1 MKSGSCLE
9 ALQPVELDSLRRFA
23 CLVHRSSSQR
33 ETQGTSY
40 ECSPRKVEKV
50 LELKCSLNNLT
61 TETLTSQRYQLFC
74 KPLHLLSHST
84 PEASPALNP
93 YPKGSIPTAEAV
105 QSLLVG
111 LLPCRGRILT
121 KKRSGVG
128 GFHTQSQTQ
137 AQKTK
142 THTHTHRQTDTN
154 TDTQTLTSHRA
165 CITPSTNTPSPE
177 SWKSSWP
184 VSSFARHVLCPESRL
199 LHSKRLCRRFR
210 VKDG

>member
-121 KKRSGVG
+121 KSVRGLEGSTRSHRHKRKK
-128 GFHTQSQTQ
+128 
-137 AQKTK
+137 QK
-142 THTHTHRQTDTN
+142 HTHTQTDGHKHRHTN
-154 TDTQTLTSHRA
+154 AHKPQGLHHAKHKHPKPGKLEKQLA
-165 CITPSTNTPSPE
+165 CIQ
-177 SWKSSWP
+177 
-184 VSSFARHVLCPESRL
+184 LCKACALS
-199 LHSKRLCRRFR
+199 
-210 VKDG
+210 